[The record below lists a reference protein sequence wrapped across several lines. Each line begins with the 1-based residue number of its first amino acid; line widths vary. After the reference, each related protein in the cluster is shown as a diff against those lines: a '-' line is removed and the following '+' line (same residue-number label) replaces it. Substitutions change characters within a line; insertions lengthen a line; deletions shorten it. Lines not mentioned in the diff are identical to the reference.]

1 MLDILL
7 DEFHF
12 STMWNGGILLFI
24 LFGVIIYL
32 FLLPED
38 KNHKLWRTISFFAGL
53 IILFMSIGSPL
64 NVTGRIQFSTHII
77 QIVLLLL
84 AAPPLLII
92 GFKKKALEKILS
104 IPVLAKIIHAI
115 TNPVAAIILFYL
127 LFYIYH
133 IPIIFNNA
141 RIDLY
146 LNYFYLFALFIAAM
160 LLWIPI
166 ISSSRLNRKQK
177 RYYIIVNSILLIPYS
192 LLLLLANDVLYLIYT
207 DVDMFIS
214 ALAVCLPDFQDIP
227 KEFFQAIMP
236 FNPTEEQ
243 PKGGW
248 ILLASQIAIFGFSLV
263 MTEKNK

>member
-7 DEFHF
+7 EEFHF

-32 FLLPED
+32 FILPED
-38 KNHKLWRTISFFAGL
+38 KNHKWWRTILFFTGL
-53 IILFMSIGSPL
+53 IILFISIGSPL
-64 NVTGRIQFSTHII
+64 NVIGRIQFSTHII

-84 AAPPLLII
+84 FAPPLLII
-92 GFKKKALEKILS
+92 GFKKKTMEKILS
-104 IPVLAKIIHAI
+104 IPVLAKIMRVI
-115 TNPVAAIILFYL
+115 TNPIAAIILFYL
-127 LFYIYH
+127 LFYGYH
-133 IPIIFNNA
+133 IPVIFNNA

-146 LNYFYLFALFIAAM
+146 LNYFYLLALFIAAF

-166 ISSSRLNRKQK
+166 ISSNRLHQKQK
-177 RYYIIVNSILLIPYS
+177 RYYIIANIVLLIPYS
-192 LLLLLANDVLYLIYT
+192 LLLLLAKDVLYMIYT

-236 FNPTEEQ
+236 FNPAEEQ

-248 ILLASQIAIFGFSLV
+248 ILLVSQLVIFGFSLF